1 MIRLAVLLVGADA
14 MRRKWKLLA
23 AIGILWMVLAVVVA
37 ADMVDGASR
46 TATWIFGY
54 FLIIEG
60 AVALLMMIGAGGTNW
75 VLLAR
80 AAGLV
85 VLGCLILD
93 FPFENS
99 IANSV
104 LFGLAFLVDG
114 FVRVA
119 TAWVIRY
126 RRWQVVAIG
135 GLLEMALAVICF
147 SSWPIPYY
155 KTVPFCVAV
164 AMLITGWNC
173 LRIGL
178 LLRHVGRDAS
188 LSALPMFTLRSWRGH
203 SPEAPTPVAREA
215 RIPLI
220 VHVWTP
226 VGSAEDAERRLLVDR
241 YIAAVDGKG
250 VISTGHASLEL
261 KPDIYVSHYPGVEI
275 DHSPD
280 DFGALLKASGDNDV
294 KGRFQP
300 SYEYEVSQWCE
311 ADANVKFRRYDAA
324 KLAAWWDVYRRD
336 DTYNLT
342 DRNCSIAVALALDA
356 ALEGAL
362 YSRFVW
368 SRFFLLLLNPDL
380 WLAATLR
387 FRAESMTWTP
397 GLVLD
402 YARAVRR
409 VVEPLDRGYI
419 GRLQDTIR
427 RWHETR
433 ELAKLRREIEAAS
446 KDGLV

>member
-23 AIGILWMVLAVVVA
+23 AIGVLWIVLAVVVA
-37 ADMVDGASR
+37 AEFIDGAGR
-46 TATWIFGY
+46 FATWVFGY
-54 FLIIEG
+54 FLVIEG
-60 AVALLMMIGAGGTNW
+60 AVALLMMIGAGGTNRL
-75 VLLAR
+75 LLAR

-85 VLGCLILD
+85 VLGALILD
-93 FPFENS
+93 FPFENA

-114 FVRVA
+114 AVRLA

-126 RRWQVVAIG
+126 RRWQLVAIG
-135 GLLEMALAVICF
+135 GLVEMALAVVCF
-147 SSWPIPYY
+147 SSWPISYH

-178 LLRHVGRDAS
+178 LLRKVGHEAP

-203 SPEAPTPVAREA
+203 APEAPTPVAREA

-226 VGSAEDAERRLLVDR
+226 VGSAEDAERRPLIDR

-250 VISTGHASLEL
+250 VISTGHAALEL
-261 KPDIYVSHYPGVEI
+261 QPDIYVSHYPDVEV

-280 DFGALLKASGDNDV
+280 DFGSILKATGENDV
-294 KGRFQP
+294 RGRFQP
-300 SYEYEVSQWCE
+300 SYAYEVSQWCE
-311 ADANVKFRRYDAA
+311 ADANVKFRRYDAT
-324 KLAAWWDVYRRD
+324 KLAAWWEAYRREN
-336 DTYNLT
+336 TYNLT

-356 ALEGAL
+356 ALEGVL
-362 YSRFVW
+362 YSRFTW
-368 SRFFLLLLNPDL
+368 GRFFLLLMNPDL

-402 YARAVRR
+402 YARAIRR

-433 ELAKLRREIEAAS
+433 ELEKLRREIEAAR

>member
-1 MIRLAVLLVGADA
+1 MIQLAVLLVGAEA

-23 AIGILWMVLAVVVA
+23 FVGLLWMVLAVVVA
-37 ADMVDGASR
+37 VDIVDGAS
-46 TATWIFGY
+46 TVATWAFGY
-54 FLIIEG
+54 FLVLEG
-60 AVALLMMIGAGGTNW
+60 GVALLMMIGAGGTTW
-75 VLLAR
+75 LLVAR
-80 AAGLV
+80 AVGLV
-85 VLGCLILD
+85 VLGLLILD
-93 FPFENS
+93 FPWPNP
-99 IANSV
+99 IANSL
-104 LFGLAFLVDG
+104 LFGLAFLIDG
-114 FVRVA
+114 IGRVA

-126 RRWQVVAIG
+126 PRWKVVAIG
-135 GLLEMALAVICF
+135 GLLEIGLAVLCF
-147 SSWPIPYY
+147 SSWPISYH

-164 AMLITGWNC
+164 AMAITGWNC
-173 LRIGL
+173 LRISV
-178 LLRHVGRDAS
+178 LLRGVGRS
-188 LSALPMFTLRSWRGH
+188 ETLSALPMFTMRSWRGDA
-203 SPEAPTPVAREA
+203 PEAPRPVARLA
-215 RIPLI
+215 RIPLV

-250 VISTGHASLEL
+250 VMSTGHASLEL
-261 KPDIYVSHYPGVEI
+261 QPDIYVSHYPGVEI

-280 DFGALLKASGDNDV
+280 DFGALLKATADNDV
-294 KGRFQP
+294 TGRFQP
-300 SYEYEVSQWCE
+300 SYAYEVSQWCE
-311 ADANVKFRRYDAA
+311 ADANVKFRIYDAA
-324 KLAAWWDVYRRD
+324 KLAAWWNAYRND
-336 DTYNLT
+336 ETYNLT
-342 DRNCSIAVALALDA
+342 DRNCSVAVALGLDA

-362 YSRFVW
+362 HSRFVW
-368 SRFFLLLLNPDL
+368 TRFLLLLLNPDL

-387 FRAESMTWTP
+387 LRAESMTWTP

-419 GRLQDTIR
+419 GRLRDTIR